1 MVSRAEDDWS
11 PPADLW
17 PEDGEDIEI
26 ALTLQQALVNWLS
39 AAVDV
44 RTDFPCAAAAA

>member
-26 ALTLQQALVNWLS
+26 ALTLQQALSTSGW
-39 AAVDV
+39 
-44 RTDFPCAAAAA
+44 TFPAPRPQPNR